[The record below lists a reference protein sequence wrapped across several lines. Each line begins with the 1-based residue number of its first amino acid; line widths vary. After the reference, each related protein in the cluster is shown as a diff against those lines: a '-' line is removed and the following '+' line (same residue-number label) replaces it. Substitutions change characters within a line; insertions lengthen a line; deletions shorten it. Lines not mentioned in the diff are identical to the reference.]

1 MIAGQRLFL
10 LAAMLPAIAAAQT
23 AGTASSAD
31 APEAPKR
38 DELIIHGSRNRPLSE
53 WDRMREHSA
62 EFGRLR
68 ARFDPERRQ
77 TSVDSDAAA
86 RDFASSDGGHALQ
99 RERNAPVVVDHQD

>member
-68 ARFDPERRQ
+68 ARFDPERR
-77 TSVDSDAAA
+77 
-86 RDFASSDGGHALQ
+86 GHALQ

>member
-1 MIAGQRLFL
+1 MQ
-10 LAAMLPAIAAAQT
+10 
-23 AGTASSAD
+23 
-31 APEAPKR
+31 
-38 DELIIHGSRNRPLSE
+38 
-53 WDRMREHSA
+53 EHSA

-99 RERNAPVVVDHQD
+99 RERNAPVVVDPQD

>member
-10 LAAMLPAIAAAQT
+10 LAAMLPAMAAAQT
-23 AGTASSAD
+23 AGTASSD

-38 DELIIHGSRNRPLSE
+38 DELIIHGNRDRPLSE
-53 WDRMREHSA
+53 WERTREHSA